1 VATATVQPSNAP
13 ALLEADARFDVE
25 VPVPSA
31 DPSRKLDA
39 GMVGAFLCGS
49 VAVLLASI
57 PPLNFA
63 TKPLGALGL
72 VIGLAAGVWP
82 AWKNGRPLGVPI
94 AICAL
99 CLITMVF
106 LGKLPRLHQTA
117 RPASVAVLLKP
128 AANSMAAHPTV
139 RDDEW
144 VDAATH
150 AMQTQDLRVQVAA
163 VQIGKVKL
171 QEQKKEFLSS
181 QKYLAIQLQIGY
193 HGAALELL
201 DYEPWADVAGAA
213 SKNPPVLMDASGR
226 TYPQIALDAGTRLA
240 GRGEHLFLTAGRQVR
255 ETLIFAVPPTL
266 VEDLRLRLPASA
278 FGIDGE
284 FRFKIPRS
292 MIKTM

>member
-1 VATATVQPSNAP
+1 VTGAVQRINVPAPSV
-13 ALLEADARFDVE
+13 ADARLDVE
-25 VPVPSA
+25 LPLPSA
-31 DPSRKLDA
+31 EHSRKLDA
-39 GMVGAFLCGS
+39 GMVAAFLCGS
-49 VAVLLASI
+49 VALLLASI
-57 PPLNFA
+57 PALNLA

-72 VIGLAAGVWP
+72 VIGLGASVWP
-82 AWKNGRPLGVPI
+82 AWKNGRPLGVPV

-99 CLITMVF
+99 CLFTFAF

-117 RPASVAVLLKP
+117 RPTTVAVLLKP
-128 AANSMAAHPTV
+128 AANSMAAYPPV

-150 AMQTQDLRVQVAA
+150 AMQTHDLRVQVAA

-181 QKYLAIQLQIGY
+181 QKFLAIQLQIGY
-193 HGAALELL
+193 HGAALERL
-201 DYEPWADVAGAA
+201 DYEPWADVASAP
-213 SKNPPVLMDASGR
+213 SKNPAVLMDASGR
-226 TYPQIALDAGTRLA
+226 TYLQVTLDAGTWVA

-255 ETLIFAVPPTL
+255 ETLIFAVPPTP
-266 VEDLRLRLPASA
+266 VEDLRLRLPAAA

-292 MIKTM
+292 MVKTI